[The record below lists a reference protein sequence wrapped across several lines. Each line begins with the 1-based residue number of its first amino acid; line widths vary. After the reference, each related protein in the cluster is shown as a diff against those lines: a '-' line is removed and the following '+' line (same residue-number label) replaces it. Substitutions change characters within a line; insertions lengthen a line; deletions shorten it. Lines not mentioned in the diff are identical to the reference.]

1 MEERLTISSTFL
13 LPMKYLFFFFVA
25 FFLSAALMP
34 IARRAGLV
42 LGALDIPDTGRHRH
56 KRPTVRFG
64 GAGIFLSFFLCTLL
78 FCRPLGKTAAALLLG
93 GGIIFLCGVLDDT
106 RGLSPLAKLIFQL
119 IAALAALPVLGIPAE
134 FSLLSFS
141 LPLPPLLGCG
151 YGIYRF
157 LLYMN
162 GVNFTD
168 GIDGLCAS
176 SSIVALFAFGAVF
189 FYHGMSDAGI
199 LAFLLLFCLLGFL
212 PFNLSPASLF
222 MGDSGAQL
230 LGLSLA
236 VFAMTPIGGRLC
248 TEFSFFLALPAIDTF
263 VSVGRRILQ
272 GKSPFRADRGHLH
285 HLLLRAGLSPK
296 RACKILVFFSMGA
309 AAVGLLLLLPPA

>member
-1 MEERLTISSTFL
+1 MEETTIRSSTFL
-13 LPMKYLFFFFVA
+13 LPMKHLFFFSVA
-25 FFLSAALMP
+25 FLLSAISMP
-34 IARRAGLV
+34 AVRRAGLV
-42 LGALDIPDTGRHRH
+42 LGALDLPDAGRHRH
-56 KRPTVRFG
+56 ARPTVRFG
-64 GAGIFLSFFLCTLL
+64 GVGIFLSFFVCMLL
-78 FCRPLGKTAAALLLG
+78 FFRPLEKTAAALAIG
-93 GGIIFLCGVLDDT
+93 GGIIFLGGVLDDT
-106 RGLSPLAKLIFQL
+106 RGLSPAAKLVFQL
-119 IAALAALPVLGIPAE
+119 LAAAIALSVLGIPSE
-134 FSLLSFS
+134 ITLLSVS
-141 LPLPPLLGCG
+141 LPLPTLLGYG
-151 YGIYRF
+151 YGVYRF

-168 GIDGLCAS
+168 GIDGLCACS
-176 SSIVALFAFGAVF
+176 SMVALFSFGIAF
-189 FYHGMSDAGI
+189 FYHGERGI
-199 LAFLLLFCLLGFL
+199 GALAFLLLFSVLGFL

-236 VFAMTPIGGRLC
+236 VFALTPIGGRLR

-285 HLLLRAGLSPK
+285 HLLLRMGLSPK

-309 AAVGLLLLLPPA
+309 AAIGLLLLLPPR